1 MFGWFGQF
9 LPCAEDGKPRLRRRR
24 GRRGRGCLPQTLRVN
39 GSFRRKRTGNF
50 CFCAHFA
57 LTNAVKYRIIRLHI
71 WFGIPEEGLS
81 GVPLSISVADRYKII
96 RGYSAVGSAGVR
108 AQRSFARTCKMASGR
123 RGSLDAPQSHSRERY
138 KISFRKAII
147 YGVIAQ
153 LVARLNGIQKVR
165 GSTPLSSTKSK

>member
-1 MFGWFGQF
+1 M
-9 LPCAEDGKPRLRRRR
+9 
-24 GRRGRGCLPQTLRVN
+24 N
-39 GSFRRKRTGNF
+39 GAFRRKRTGNF

-71 WFGIPEEGLS
+71 WFGMPEEGLS
-81 GVPLSISVADRYKII
+81 GIPLSISVADRYKII
-96 RGYSAVGSAGVR
+96 WGYSAVGSAGVR

-153 LVARLNGIQKVR
+153 LVARVCERSEALHGRAKWHRGGEVPSTRRKAIQESVI
-165 GSTPLSSTKSK
+165 KSVSVKQSYMGL